1 MQLNKQD
8 VTEQDT
14 QSLKDIINGVF
25 SVNIMKK
32 SREMKYVDA
41 RLIYAKILRDRG
53 YTLKS
58 IGKSINKDHTTV
70 IHYMSQVDH
79 LLKHNFE
86 LMEKYLICKDSFI
99 KGREPMLQ
107 NSNELDLQMT
117 IINLK
122 SHIDELILE
131 RNAVLKMDEKYKR
144 LRKII
149 ELIDNRTPKGDE
161 SFIERQINHMFNG
174 FTERFRAKTS
184 RQDSHQGE

>member
-1 MQLNKQD
+1 MQLNKQN
-8 VTEQDT
+8 VTEKDT
-14 QSLKDIINGVF
+14 ESLKEIINGVF

-32 SREMKYVDA
+32 SRELKFVDA
-41 RLIYAKILRDRG
+41 RLVYAKILRDRG

-58 IGKSINKDHTTV
+58 IGKSIGKDHTTV

-79 LLKHNFE
+79 VLKHDLQ

-99 KGREPMLQ
+99 KGRDELFQ

-131 RNAVLKMDEKYKR
+131 RSTVLKMDEKYKR

-149 ELIDNRTPKGDE
+149 DIVEKRTPKGDE
-161 SFIERQINHMFNG
+161 AFIERQVNNMFNG
-174 FTERFRAKTS
+174 FTERFRAKES
-184 RQDSHQGE
+184 RENSN